1 MMSERL
7 DIFIARTYRL
17 SRHQAKKI
25 IEKGLVT
32 VRGKIVKKPSQ
43 GLTDFSSIQVDLPS
57 QGAQALSGENIPL
70 NILYE
75 DGEILVIDKPAGMVV
90 HPGAG
95 HASGTLVNALLAHCG
110 SLPQGS
116 EANKPGIVHRLDKGT
131 SGVMVVAKTDRTMA
145 NLQKQFKDRKV
156 EKKYLTLVFGKLPKE
171 GKIDSP
177 IGRHPKKREKMSSHS
192 RKGKEA
198 VTEWKVLE
206 TFTHCAFVEIKL
218 HTGRTHQIRVHLTER
233 GNPLVGDPTYGRMR
247 KRVEE
252 IKNKEL
258 RGIIKGLKR
267 PMLHAHSLGFY
278 HPESV
283 KWMTFQVDFPEDM
296 NTLLIQMRNLDVP
309 T

>member
-32 VRGKIVKKPSQ
+32 VRGKIIKKPSQ
-43 GLTDFSSIQVDLPS
+43 ALTDFSSIQVVLPP
-57 QGAQALSGENIPL
+57 QGTLELSGENIPL

-110 SLPQGS
+110 SLPRGS
-116 EANKPGIVHRLDKGT
+116 ESNKPGIVHRLDKGT
-131 SGVMVVAKTDRTMA
+131 SGVMVVAKTDRAMV

-206 TFTHCAFVEIKL
+206 TFANCAFVEIKL

-258 RGIIKGLKR
+258 KSVIKGLKR
-267 PMLHAHSLGFY
+267 PMLHAYSLGFY
-278 HPESV
+278 HPESA
-283 KWMTFQVDFPEDM
+283 KWLTFK
-296 NTLLIQMRNLDVP
+296 
-309 T
+309 